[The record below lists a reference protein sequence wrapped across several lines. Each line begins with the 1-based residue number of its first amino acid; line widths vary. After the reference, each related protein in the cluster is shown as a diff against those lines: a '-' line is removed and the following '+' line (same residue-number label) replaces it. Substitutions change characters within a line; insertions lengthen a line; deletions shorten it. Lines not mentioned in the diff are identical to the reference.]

1 MNLILE
7 IIKYINKVVENTS
20 KKINFK
26 FFYIVNIKKRIEI

>member
-7 IIKYINKVVENTS
+7 IIKYINKVVENMS